1 MDKIIADYIN
11 TYVDI
16 IIEYIDTMKKSKFI
30 ASKLNGDFLVYTGYR
45 ALTHIF
51 QISYVYT
58 NDLDTAFYSSQKA
71 YIFYLE
77 YLEQMEKTNMSHDLN
92 YTDAIQFL
100 YTKTISHITPNNTK
114 RLDDYAKVSK
124 LVELILWFDNRN
136 VSQYDIQKKTI
147 LNCFQ
152 VDCDMLTY
160 CLEIAQMRK
169 MNKDEYALFLS
180 DMCVILKKH
189 KKQTDDDYEIQK
201 VYKIRDFDDNINLPM
216 KQWCKWLISRP

>member
-1 MDKIIADYIN
+1 
-11 TYVDI
+11 
-16 IIEYIDTMKKSKFI
+16 
-30 ASKLNGDFLVYTGYR
+30 
-45 ALTHIF
+45 
-51 QISYVYT
+51 
-58 NDLDTAFYSSQKA
+58 
-71 YIFYLE
+71 
-77 YLEQMEKTNMSHDLN
+77 MEKTNMSHDLN